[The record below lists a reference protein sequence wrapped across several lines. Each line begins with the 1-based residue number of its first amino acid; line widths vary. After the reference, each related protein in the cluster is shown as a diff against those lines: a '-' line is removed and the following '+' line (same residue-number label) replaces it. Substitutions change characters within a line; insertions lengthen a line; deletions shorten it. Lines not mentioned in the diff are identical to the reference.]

1 MHAYCEASIGSQ
13 EQKTAVVAGFLNPP
27 LLIMFGLPGCNP
39 HWNASMQFLVKD
51 LQQDILCLTVFDRD
65 FFSPNEFLGRSELR
79 VADIIAGCEERR
91 GPVIFWSVMKGNNKE
106 WFRNPDHWIDPLGVL
121 AWKNPLPPVGVPHP
135 LGASNYNLNRWRRP
149 WSCWRQ
155 TLGFSPLKWTFNCS
169 NRTLTHPWDFMF
181 VAKLF
186 CQYIFTSILNAIYVY

>member
-1 MHAYCEASIGSQ
+1 MLQGTVHAYCEASIGSQ

-91 GPVIFWSVMKGNNKE
+91 GPVIV
-106 WFRNPDHWIDPLGVL
+106 DVQ
-121 AWKNPLPPVGVPHP
+121 
-135 LGASNYNLNRWRRP
+135 
-149 WSCWRQ
+149 C
-155 TLGFSPLKWTFNCS
+155 
-169 NRTLTHPWDFMF
+169 
-181 VAKLF
+181 
-186 CQYIFTSILNAIYVY
+186 